1 MESCFAEINLAHYA
15 HNLAQIKA
23 YLPQSAKIMAVIKAN
38 AYGHGIVEI
47 AKKAVECGIY
57 ALGVARIDE
66 AIIVRKAVPHAKI
79 VVLGYTPQSALDCA
93 IANDIEICVFHRE
106 IAESISQKA
115 FAQGKVAQ
123 IHIKLDTGM
132 GRVGFLCD
140 EANADSAISEI
151 EAISKLENI
160 AISGVFTHF
169 SSADEVDLG
178 YTQMQMERYISV
190 IRGLKARG
198 ISGFIRHCANSAGI
212 FNHPQSVFDMVRVGI
227 ISFCGNE
234 FASLDLK
241 PVMSFKARIV
251 HIKTLPKGSAVSYGR
266 TFITQKPTKIA
277 TISAGYADGYSRLL
291 SNKAEVL
298 IAGKR
303 AKVVGNV
310 CMDQLCVDISGI
322 EGVKI
327 GDEVVLFGID
337 KWGNEISANELAQK
351 IGTINYEILC
361 AVSNRVPRIYKG

>member
-15 HNLAQIKA
+15 HNLAQIRA

-47 AKKAVECGIY
+47 AKKAIECGIY

-66 AIIVRKAVPHAKI
+66 AIIARKAVPHAKI

-115 FAQGKVAQ
+115 RAQGKVAQ

-132 GRVGFLCD
+132 GRIGFLCD

-151 EAISKLENI
+151 VAISKLENI
-160 AISGVFTHF
+160 AISGIFTHF

-212 FNHPQSVFDMVRVGI
+212 FNHPQSAFDMVRVGI

-241 PVMSFKARIV
+241 PVMSFKVRVV

-337 KWGNEISANELAQK
+337 EWGNEISANELAQK

>member
-15 HNLAQIKA
+15 HNLTQIRA

-47 AKKAVECGIY
+47 AKKAIECGIY

-66 AIIVRKAVPHAKI
+66 AIIVRKAAPHAKI

-93 IANDIEICVFHRE
+93 IANDIEICIFHRE

-115 FAQGKVAQ
+115 RAQGKVAQ

-132 GRVGFLCD
+132 GRVGFLYD
-140 EANADSAISEI
+140 ETNADSAISEI
-151 EAISKLENI
+151 VAISKLKNI
-160 AISGVFTHF
+160 AISGIFTHF
-169 SSADEVDLG
+169 SSADETDLG
-178 YTQMQMERYISV
+178 YTQIQIERYISV

-212 FNHPQSVFDMVRVGI
+212 FNYPQSVFDMVRVGI
-227 ISFCGNE
+227 ISFCGCE

-241 PVMSFKARIV
+241 PVMSFKARVV

-337 KWGNEISANELAQK
+337 EWGNEISANELAQK

>member
-1 MESCFAEINLAHYA
+1 M
-15 HNLAQIKA
+15 
-23 YLPQSAKIMAVIKAN
+23 
-38 AYGHGIVEI
+38 
-47 AKKAVECGIY
+47 
-57 ALGVARIDE
+57 
-66 AIIVRKAVPHAKI
+66 
-79 VVLGYTPQSALDCA
+79 
-93 IANDIEICVFHRE
+93 
-106 IAESISQKA
+106 
-115 FAQGKVAQ
+115 
-123 IHIKLDTGM
+123 
-132 GRVGFLCD
+132 
-140 EANADSAISEI
+140 
-151 EAISKLENI
+151 
-160 AISGVFTHF
+160 
-169 SSADEVDLG
+169 
-178 YTQMQMERYISV
+178 SV
-190 IRGLKARG
+190 IEGLKARG
-198 ISGFIRHCANSAGI
+198 ISGFIRHSANSAGI

-227 ISFCGNE
+227 ISFCGSE

-241 PVMSFKARIV
+241 PVMRFKARIV

-303 AKVVGNV
+303 AKVVGNI

-337 KWGNEISANELAQK
+337 EWGNEISANELAQK